1 LNNQE
6 ANEGT
11 ESKDLTER
19 ASERLKHHV
28 SIAYSLDISKTPEH
42 KSSLYQFGTL
52 LDINERGICFEG
64 SGKFQMHGIISLYL
78 KLSND
83 SSGIK
88 MLGKIIWTKW
98 LNEER
103 ALVGVKFIGT
113 LPPDWVKLVQ
123 GD

>member
-1 LNNQE
+1 MNSPE
-6 ANEGT
+6 SNEGT

-19 ASERLKHHV
+19 ASERLKHRV
-28 SIAYSLDISKTPEH
+28 SIAYSLDVSKTPEH
-42 KSSLYQFGTL
+42 KFSLYTFGTL
-52 LDINERGICFEG
+52 FDINDRGICFEG
-64 SGKFQMHGIISLYL
+64 SGNFQLNGIISLYL

-98 LNEER
+98 LNEAQ

-113 LPPDWVKLVQ
+113 LPPDWVKMVQ
-123 GD
+123 SD

>member
-1 LNNQE
+1 MNNPE

-28 SIAYSLDISKTPEH
+28 SIAYSFDISKTPEH
-42 KSSLYQFGTL
+42 KFPLYQFGTL
-52 LDINERGICFEG
+52 IDINERGICFEG
-64 SGKFQMHGIISLYL
+64 NGKFQMNGIISLYL
-78 KLSND
+78 KLSSD
-83 SSGIK
+83 SSGIT
-88 MLGKIIWTKW
+88 MLGKIIWTKC
-98 LNEER
+98 LNEEQ
-103 ALVGVKFIGT
+103 ALVGIKFIGT

>member
-1 LNNQE
+1 
-6 ANEGT
+6 
-11 ESKDLTER
+11 
-19 ASERLKHHV
+19 
-28 SIAYSLDISKTPEH
+28 
-42 KSSLYQFGTL
+42 
-52 LDINERGICFEG
+52 
-64 SGKFQMHGIISLYL
+64 MHGIISLYL

-98 LNEER
+98 LNEEQ

-113 LPPDWVKLVQ
+113 LPPDWGKLVQ